1 MNDLLCILQTELGL
15 SKNESGLFVYL
26 VKGGRRTIDQI
37 SADLN
42 YTSHDASVAA
52 QALVDM
58 GMIVHISERA
68 YMPLHPRFAIVNRYR
83 EKCREDNVQFR
94 RNVLIDNLGVI
105 LEKYFDHINV

>member
-1 MNDLLCILQTELGL
+1 
-15 SKNESGLFVYL
+15 
-26 VKGGRRTIDQI
+26 
-37 SADLN
+37 
-42 YTSHDASVAA
+42 
-52 QALVDM
+52 M
-58 GMIVHISERA
+58 GMIVHISELA